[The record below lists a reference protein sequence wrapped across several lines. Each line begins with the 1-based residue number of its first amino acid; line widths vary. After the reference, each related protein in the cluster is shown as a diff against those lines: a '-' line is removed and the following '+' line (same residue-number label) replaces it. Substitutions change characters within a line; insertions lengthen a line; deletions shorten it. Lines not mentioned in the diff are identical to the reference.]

1 MYVQLKVY
9 SWWNT
14 KRFSSPRQHKEGGG
28 SCALEDKYLADA
40 TRRVLDFVLILSRYA
55 VTRTNIYIYIYIEK
69 RNIETCLFLK
79 GRRERKEGKRDKV
92 YFNFKITCTIHAEKE
107 CTLRAKV
114 RRIYLIKVFELKNV

>member
-1 MYVQLKVY
+1 MVETAAIIESHIIIATSLYKMGIFCKISFDERGWLKRYVYVQLKVY

-55 VTRTNIYIYIYIEK
+55 VTRTNIYI
-69 RNIETCLFLK
+69 
-79 GRRERKEGKRDKV
+79 
-92 YFNFKITCTIHAEKE
+92 
-107 CTLRAKV
+107 
-114 RRIYLIKVFELKNV
+114 